1 MADTGNDPGLS
12 DFIPEAEELIE
23 VLHQNLQ
30 IIEALPDRTQVRPDI
45 INAIFRAAHTLKGMS
60 GMIGLTQV
68 SQLSHHLEDMLD
80 KLRMGKLTF
89 SPEVFG
95 VLIDGVDLLQKMIES
110 AAQGKGA
117 LDTASMEER
126 IQSVLSGKPQGGGP
140 KELDGIDLDPSIL
153 NVLTEYESHRLF
165 ENIRSNAALFEVK
178 ACFKLETFDTDLS
191 ALNAKIQR
199 TGEVI
204 TTLPSISPSSDGG
217 MEFNLIVGVPPA
229 GLPLGPEIASDQ
241 VTIRE
246 ISRKGKT
253 AERPSAPTAEGVAP
267 AAPSLE
273 PASRPAGASAAA
285 SAAQEGTS
293 LRSMTQTVRVDIQKL
308 DVLLNMVGELVL
320 SKAVVSQISKE
331 LLEQAGFNGIS
342 LELLK
347 ASRMLDKRISEFQE
361 KLVEVRMIPIGQIF
375 DRLVRTV
382 RRLSRDLNKEVNLM
396 VSGEETKMDKS
407 MVEDLADP
415 LLHLIR
421 NALDHGIESR
431 EERVKANKPEVGTIC
446 LRAIQKGNHIVI
458 EVEDDGGGIDTSR
471 IYKKAQQRGLI
482 DPGKQYSEG
491 DLINL
496 LFLPGFSTAE
506 QVTEISGRGVGL
518 DVVAKNISKL
528 SGLVDVQTTL
538 GRGTLFTIT
547 LPITLVIIKALIVR
561 VGTETFA
568 IPLNSVSESL
578 MITSKE
584 IKTIERSE
592 VIQLRDHT
600 LSLVRLKDF
609 FSLGEGEL
617 ADDRLYVIVVGLAEK
632 RVGLVVD
639 AIEGQQEI
647 VIKALGGLLK
657 EVPGISGA
665 TELGNRKTILV
676 LDVASLIDEAI
687 LGKDKKKIEIA
698 G

>member
-1 MADTGNDPGLS
+1 MVEKGKDPGFD
-12 DFIPEAEELIE
+12 DFVPEAEELIE

-30 IIEALPDRTQVRPDI
+30 TIEASPDRTQVRPDI

-60 GMIGLTQV
+60 GMIGLNRV
-68 SQLSHHLEDMLD
+68 SQVSHHLEDMLD

-95 VLIDGVDLLQKMIES
+95 VLVDGVDLLQKMIES
-110 AAQGKGA
+110 AAQGKGEP
-117 LDTASMEER
+117 DTSSMEER
-126 IQSVLSGKPQGGGP
+126 IQAVLSGKPQGS
-140 KELDGIDLDPSIL
+140 ESNQLDGIDLDPAIL
-153 NVLTEYESHRLF
+153 NVLTEYECHRLF
-165 ENIRSNAALFEVK
+165 ENIKANATLFEVK
-178 ACFKLETFDTDLS
+178 ARFKLETFDTDLS

-199 TGEVI
+199 AGEVI
-204 TTLPSISPSSDGG
+204 TTLPSISPSPGEG
-217 MEFNLIVGVPPA
+217 MEFNLIVGLPPNSP
-229 GLPLGPEIASDQ
+229 PLGPEITSDQ

-246 ISRKGKT
+246 ISRKGKGKEKS
-253 AERPSAPTAEGVAP
+253 AAPAVEEISPAVLSAPSGSPSDAP
-267 AAPSLE
+267 AVP
-273 PASRPAGASAAA
+273 
-285 SAAQEGTS
+285 QEGTS

-308 DVLLNMVGELVL
+308 DALLNMVGELVL

-331 LLEQAGFNGIS
+331 LLDQAGFSGIS

-347 ASRMLDKRISEFQE
+347 ASRILDKRISEFQE
-361 KLVEVRMIPIGQIF
+361 KLVEIRMIPIGQIF

-407 MVEDLADP
+407 MVENLADP

-431 EERVKANKPEVGTIC
+431 EERINAKKPEVGTLW

-458 EVEDDGGGIDTSR
+458 EVEDDGGGIDADR
-471 IYKKAQQRGLI
+471 IYQKAQQRGLI
-482 DPGKQYSEG
+482 DPGKTYSER
-491 DLINL
+491 DLINF
-496 LFLPGFSTAE
+496 LFLPGFSTADKI
-506 QVTEISGRGVGL
+506 TEISGRGVGL

-528 SGLVDVQTTL
+528 SGLVDVETTL

-578 MITSKE
+578 MISSKE
-584 IKTIERSE
+584 IKTIERAE
-592 VIQLRDHT
+592 VVQLRDHT

-609 FSLGEGEL
+609 FSLGEGESP
-617 ADDRLYVIVVGLAEK
+617 DDRLYVIVVGLAEK
-632 RVGLVVD
+632 RIGLVVD
-639 AIEGQQEI
+639 AIEGQHEI
-647 VIKALGGLLK
+647 VIKSLGGLLK

-687 LGKDKKKIEIA
+687 TGKDKKKIEIA

>member
-1 MADTGNDPGLS
+1 MANAGNDPGLS

-30 IIEALPDRTQVRPDI
+30 IIETLPDRTQVRPDI

-95 VLIDGVDLLQKMIES
+95 VLVDGVDLLQKMIES

-126 IQSVLSGKPQGGGP
+126 IQSVLSGKPQGSGL

-165 ENIRSNAALFEVK
+165 ENVRSNAALFEVK

-204 TTLPSISPSSDGG
+204 TTLPSISPSSGGG

-229 GLPLGPEIASDQ
+229 SPPLGPEIASDQ

-246 ISRKGKT
+246 ISRKGKMT
-253 AERPSAPTAEGVAP
+253 ARPSASASEGVAAP
-267 AAPSLE
+267 APSSE
-273 PASRPAGASAAA
+273 PASRPAAAA
-285 SAAQEGTS
+285 PAATAQEGAS

-361 KLVEVRMIPIGQIF
+361 KLVEIRMIPIGQIF

-421 NALDHGIESR
+421 NALDHGIESH
-431 EERVKANKPEVGTIC
+431 EERVKANKPEVGTIH

-482 DPGKQYSEG
+482 DRGKQYSEG

-506 QVTEISGRGVGL
+506 QITEISGRGVGL

-528 SGLVDVQTTL
+528 SGLVDVETTL

-578 MITSKE
+578 MISSKE
-584 IKTIERSE
+584 IRTIERAE

-609 FSLGEGEL
+609 FSLGEGEV

-657 EVPGISGA
+657 EVPGVSGA

>member
-1 MADTGNDPGLS
+1 MAEKGKDPALD
-12 DFIPEAEELIE
+12 DFVPEAEELIE
-23 VLHQNLQ
+23 VLHQNLRQ
-30 IIEALPDRTQVRPDI
+30 IETLPDRTQVRPDV

-60 GMIGLTQV
+60 GMIGLSRV
-68 SQLSHHLEDMLD
+68 SQVSHHLEDMLD

-89 SPEVFG
+89 SAEIFN
-95 VLIDGVDLLQKMIES
+95 VLVDGVDLLQKMIES
-110 AAQGKGA
+110 AAQGKGEPEI
-117 LDTASMEER
+117 SQMEER
-126 IQSVLSGKPQGGGP
+126 IQAALSGKPQEGGTNQ
-140 KELDGIDLDPSIL
+140 LDGVDLDPSIL

-165 ENIRSNAALFEVK
+165 ENIKSNATLFEVK
-178 ACFKLETFDTDLS
+178 ARFKLETFDTDLS
-191 ALNAKIQR
+191 TLNAKIQR
-199 TGEVI
+199 MGEII
-204 TTLPSISPSSDGG
+204 TTLPSISPSPEGG
-217 MEFNLIVGVPPA
+217 MEFNLIVGIPPESA
-229 GLPLGPEIASDQ
+229 PLGSEITSDQ
-241 VTIRE
+241 ISIRE
-246 ISRKGKT
+246 IQRKGKKG
-253 AERPSAPTAEGVAP
+253 ESSASPKPEAIAP
-267 AAPSLE
+267 VPLNSE
-273 PASRPAGASAAA
+273 GASSPAPP
-285 SAAQEGTS
+285 SSLSPQEGAS
-293 LRSMTQTVRVDIQKL
+293 LRSMAQTVRVDIQKL

-331 LLEQAGFNGIS
+331 LLEQSGFSGLS

-431 EERVKANKPEVGTIC
+431 EERIKAQKPEVGTIH

-458 EVEDDGGGIDTSR
+458 EVEDDGGGIDADR
-471 IYKKAQQRGLI
+471 IYKKAKQRGLI
-482 DPGKQYSEG
+482 DPGKKYSEG
-491 DLINL
+491 ELIHF

-518 DVVAKNISKL
+518 DVVAKNIAKL
-528 SGLVDVQTTL
+528 SGLVDVETTL

-547 LPITLVIIKALIVR
+547 LPITLIIIKALIVR
-561 VGTETFA
+561 VGMETFA

-578 MITSKE
+578 MVSSKE
-584 IKTIERSE
+584 IKTIERKE
-592 VIQLRDHT
+592 VVQLRDHT
-600 LSLVRLKDF
+600 LSLVRLNDLF
-609 FSLGEGEL
+609 ELGEGKA

-632 RVGLVVD
+632 RIGLVVD
-639 AIEGQQEI
+639 AVEGQQEI
-647 VIKALGGLLK
+647 VIKALGGVLK
-657 EVPGISGA
+657 DVPGISGA

-676 LDVASLIDEAI
+676 LDVAALIEEAT
-687 LGKDKKKIEIA
+687 LGKDKRKIEIA

>member
-1 MADTGNDPGLS
+1 MAEKGKDPALD
-12 DFIPEAEELIE
+12 DFVPEAEELIE
-23 VLHQNLQ
+23 VLHQNLRQ
-30 IIEALPDRTQVRPDI
+30 IETLPDRTQVRPDV
-45 INAIFRAAHTLKGMS
+45 INSIFRAAHTLKGMS
-60 GMIGLTQV
+60 GMIGLSRV
-68 SQLSHHLEDMLD
+68 SRVSHHLEDMLD

-89 SPEVFG
+89 SAEIFN
-95 VLIDGVDLLQKMIES
+95 VLVDGVDLLQKMIES
-110 AAQGKGA
+110 AAQGKEEPEI
-117 LDTASMEER
+117 SQMEER
-126 IQSVLSGKPQGGGP
+126 IQAALSGKPQEVGANQ
-140 KELDGIDLDPSIL
+140 LDGVDLDPSIL

-165 ENIRSNAALFEVK
+165 ENIKSNATLFEVK
-178 ACFKLETFDTDLS
+178 ARFKLETFDTDLS
-191 ALNAKIQR
+191 SLNEKIQR
-199 TGEVI
+199 MGEII
-204 TTLPSISPSSDGG
+204 TTLPSISPSPEGG
-217 MEFNLIVGVPPA
+217 MEFNLIVGLPPESA
-229 GLPLGPEIASDQ
+229 PLGSEITSDQ

-246 ISRKGKT
+246 IRKGKKG
-253 AERPSAPTAEGVAP
+253 ESSASPKPEAIAP
-267 AAPSLE
+267 VPLNSE
-273 PASRPAGASAAA
+273 GASSPAPP
-285 SAAQEGTS
+285 SSLSPQEGAS
-293 LRSMTQTVRVDIQKL
+293 LRSMAQTVRVDIQKL

-331 LLEQAGFNGIS
+331 LLEQSGFSGLS

-431 EERVKANKPEVGTIC
+431 EERIKAQKPEVGTIH

-458 EVEDDGGGIDTSR
+458 EVEDDGGGIDADR
-471 IYKKAQQRGLI
+471 IYKKAKQRGLI
-482 DPGKQYSEG
+482 DPGKKYSEG
-491 DLINL
+491 ELIHF

-518 DVVAKNISKL
+518 DVVAKNIAKL
-528 SGLVDVQTTL
+528 SGLVDVETTL

-547 LPITLVIIKALIVR
+547 LPITLIIIKALIVR
-561 VGTETFA
+561 VGMETFA

-578 MITSKE
+578 MVSSKE
-584 IKTIERSE
+584 IKTIERKE
-592 VIQLRDHT
+592 VVQLRDHT
-600 LSLVRLKDF
+600 LSLVRLNDLF
-609 FSLGEGEL
+609 ELGEGKA

-632 RVGLVVD
+632 RIGLVVD
-639 AIEGQQEI
+639 AVEGQQEI
-647 VIKALGGLLK
+647 VIKSLGGLLK
-657 EVPGISGA
+657 DVPGISGA

-676 LDVASLIDEAI
+676 LDVASLIDEAT
-687 LGKDKKKIEIA
+687 LGKEKKIEIA

>member
-1 MADTGNDPGLS
+1 MVEKGRDPALND
-12 DFIPEAEELIE
+12 FVPEAEELIE

-30 IIEALPDRTQVRPDI
+30 LIEALPDRTQVRPDV

-60 GMIGLTQV
+60 GMIGLSRV
-68 SQLSHHLEDMLD
+68 SQVSHHLEDMLD

-89 SPEVFG
+89 SSEVFN
-95 VLIDGVDLLQKMIES
+95 VLVDGVDLLQKMIES
-110 AAQGKGA
+110 AAQGKGEP
-117 LDTASMEER
+117 DPSRMEER
-126 IQSVLSGKPQGGGP
+126 IQAVLTGKPQETGANQ
-140 KELDGIDLDPSIL
+140 LDGLDLDPSIL

-165 ENIRSNAALFEVK
+165 ENIKSNATLFEVK
-178 ACFKLETFDTDLS
+178 ARFKLETFDTDLS
-191 ALNAKIQR
+191 ELNAKIQR
-199 TGEVI
+199 RGEII
-204 TTLPSISPSSDGG
+204 TTLPSISPSPEGG
-217 MEFNLIVGVPPA
+217 MEFNLIVGILP
-229 GLPLGPEIASDQ
+229 GGTPLGSEIVSDQ
-241 VTIRE
+241 VSIRE
-246 ISRKGKT
+246 LQKNRKKGESPVSPKPE
-253 AERPSAPTAEGVAP
+253 AAA
-267 AAPSLE
+267 AAPSPSE
-273 PASRPAGASAAA
+273 GASTPSSS
-285 SAAQEGTS
+285 SALSPQEGAS
-293 LRSMTQTVRVDIQKL
+293 LRSMAQTVRVDIQKL

-331 LLEQAGFNGIS
+331 LLEQSGFSGLS

-375 DRLVRTV
+375 DRLIRTV

-421 NALDHGIESR
+421 NALDHGIESH
-431 EERVKANKPEVGTIC
+431 EERVKAQKPEVGTIH

-458 EVEDDGGGIDTSR
+458 EVEDDGGGIDADR
-471 IYKKAQQRGLI
+471 IYKKAKQRGLI
-482 DPGKQYSEG
+482 DPAKKYSER
-491 DLINL
+491 DLINF

-528 SGLVDVQTTL
+528 SGLVDVETTL

-561 VGTETFA
+561 VGAETFA
-568 IPLNSVSESL
+568 IPLNAVSESL
-578 MITSKE
+578 MVSSRE
-584 IKTIERSE
+584 IKTIERKE
-592 VIQLRDHT
+592 VVQLRDNT
-600 LSLVRLKDF
+600 LSLIRLKDLF
-609 FSLGEGEL
+609 ELGEGAPAEDL
-617 ADDRLYVIVVGLAEK
+617 LYVIVVGLAEK
-632 RVGLVVD
+632 RIGLVVD

-647 VIKALGGLLK
+647 VIKSLGGLLK
-657 EVPGISGA
+657 DVPGISGA

-687 LGKDKKKIEIA
+687 LGKEKRKVEIA

>member
-1 MADTGNDPGLS
+1 MAEKGKDPALD
-12 DFIPEAEELIE
+12 DFVPEAEELIE
-23 VLHQNLQ
+23 VLHQNLRQ
-30 IIEALPDRTQVRPDI
+30 IETMSDRTQVRPDV

-60 GMIGLTQV
+60 GMIGLNRV
-68 SQLSHHLEDMLD
+68 SQVSHHLEDMLD
-80 KLRMGKLTF
+80 KLRMGKRTF
-89 SPEVFG
+89 SPDIFNILV
-95 VLIDGVDLLQKMIES
+95 DGVDLLQKMIES
-110 AAQGKGA
+110 AAQGKGEP
-117 LDTASMEER
+117 DVSQMEER
-126 IQSVLSGKPQGGGP
+126 IQAVLSGKPKEGGAKP
-140 KELDGIDLDPSIL
+140 LDGIDLDPSIL

-165 ENIRSNAALFEVK
+165 ENIKSNATLFEVK
-178 ACFKLETFDTDLS
+178 ARFKLETFDTDLS
-191 ALNAKIQR
+191 ALNAKIQQM
-199 TGEVI
+199 GEII
-204 TTLPSISPSSDGG
+204 TTLPSISPSPEGG
-217 MEFNLIVGVPPA
+217 MEFNLIIGILP
-229 GLPLGPEIASDQ
+229 GSSPLGPEVASDQ

-246 ISRKGKT
+246 LRRKGKKE
-253 AERPSAPTAEGVAP
+253 ERPAPQTP
-267 AAPSLE
+267 AAAPPVLPSE
-273 PASRPAGASAAA
+273 RASNAAPPASLSP
-285 SAAQEGTS
+285 QEGAS
-293 LRSMTQTVRVDIQKL
+293 LRSMAQTVRVDIQKL
-308 DVLLNMVGELVL
+308 DILLNMVGELVL

-331 LLEQAGFNGIS
+331 LLEQSGFNGLS

-347 ASRMLDKRISEFQE
+347 ASRLLDKRISEFQE

-421 NALDHGIESR
+421 NALDHGIESH
-431 EERVKANKPEVGTIC
+431 EERIKAQKPEVGTIH

-458 EVEDDGGGIDTSR
+458 EVEDDGGGIDANR
-471 IYKKAQQRGLI
+471 IYTKAKQRGLI
-482 DPGKQYSEG
+482 DPAKKYSEG
-491 DLINL
+491 ELIQF

-506 QVTEISGRGVGL
+506 QITEISGRGVGL

-528 SGLVDVQTTL
+528 SGLVDVETTL

-547 LPITLVIIKALIVR
+547 LPITLIIIKALVVR

-578 MITSKE
+578 MVSSEE
-584 IKTIERSE
+584 IKTIERKE
-592 VIQLRDHT
+592 VVQLRDHT
-600 LSLVRLKDF
+600 LSLVRLKALF
-609 FSLGEGEL
+609 ELGEEAPP

-632 RVGLVVD
+632 RIGLVVD
-639 AIEGQQEI
+639 AVEGQQEI

-676 LDVASLIDEAI
+676 LDVASLIEEAT
-687 LGKDKKKIEIA
+687 LVKDKRKIEIA